1 MFHLFP
7 PWNGLHPVVVHFPV
21 ILLLIAPLLV
31 ILGAVLPEARRGP
44 FLASALA
51 LMVLGTSMTYLA
63 VATGEL
69 ATKAVVSR
77 LALNGPLQEHRSLA
91 ETTRGLFSVLTPVFA
106 VLLFAQR
113 LIRRGLDSRVRASLF
128 AAFLLF
134 YGTGAVMLIDTALKG
149 SLVVHALGA
158 EKTATCH
165 LPSKGGH

>member
-7 PWNGLHPVVVHFPV
+7 AWNGLHPVVVHFPV

-31 ILGAVLPEARRGP
+31 IMGAALPEARRGP

-63 VATGEL
+63 VATGEQ
-69 ATKAVVSR
+69 ATKSVVVR
-77 LALNGPLQEHRSLA
+77 LALNGTLQEHRSLA

-106 VLLFAQR
+106 ALLFAQR
-113 LIRRGLDSRVRASLF
+113 LVRRGLDAWVRTSLF

-134 YGTGAVMLIDTALKG
+134 YGTGAVLLIDTALKG
-149 SLVVHALGA
+149 SRVVHLLGA
-158 EKTATCH
+158 EKAAVVH
-165 LPSKGGH
+165 LPSKGGR